1 MNYQVQIENFT
12 GPFDLL
18 LHLIEEEEVDIYSVS
33 ISHITDNYL
42 GYLDKMRENKLDIGG
57 EFLLM
62 ATTLLE
68 LKSRLLLPAESI
80 DDEEIDLEYDRRSL
94 LDQLVE
100 YKKFKGLANNLEEY
114 SNTFQ
119 NVHYRDD
126 VINQYIKEHNIKP
139 KVEITGADISRLV
152 RAFED
157 VWKSRLLEDIEEKEI
172 TQEKITVR
180 DKINYILDELGSKRY
195 LTFSGLF
202 TENVTRVEIIVSFL
216 AVLEIVKRQLVYIFQ
231 ESAFD
236 DIKIERSWGA
246 ATPLKIEEGQTYE

>member
-1 MNYQVQIENFT
+1 MTVNYQVQIENFT

-18 LHLIEEEEVDIYSVS
+18 LHLIEEEEVDIYSIS

-42 GYLDKMRENKLDIGG
+42 GYLDKMRENKLEIGS

-68 LKSRLLLPAESI
+68 LKSRLLLPAENI
-80 DDEEIDLEYDRRSL
+80 EGEEIDLEYDRLSL

-119 NVHYRDD
+119 NVCYRDD
-126 VINQYIKEHNIKP
+126 VISKYIKEHNIKP
-139 KVEITGADISRLV
+139 KVEISGADLQRLV
-152 RAFED
+152 QAFED
-157 VWKSRLLEDIEEKEI
+157 LWKKRLLDDVEEKEI
-172 TQEKITVR
+172 TEEKITVR

-202 TENVTRVEIIVSFL
+202 AENVTKVEIIVSFL
-216 AVLEIVKRQLVYIFQ
+216 AVLEIVKRQLVHIYQ
-231 ESAFD
+231 GSLFD
-236 DIKIERSWGA
+236 EIKIERAWGA
-246 ATPLKIEEGQTYE
+246 AAPLKIEEG